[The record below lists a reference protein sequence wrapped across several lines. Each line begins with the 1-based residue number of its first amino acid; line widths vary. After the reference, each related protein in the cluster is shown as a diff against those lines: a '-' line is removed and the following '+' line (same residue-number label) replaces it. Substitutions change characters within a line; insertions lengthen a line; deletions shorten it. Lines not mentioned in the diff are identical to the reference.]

1 MSSTVPEGNYTYQH
15 VLVDIT
21 NATFLCCR
29 GEVLQ
34 VSDNLSVS
42 FF

>member
-21 NATFLCCR
+21 NATFLC
-29 GEVLQ
+29 
-34 VSDNLSVS
+34 
-42 FF
+42 